1 MGKNNSQ
8 SQIVMEYLKVGPV
21 KLRYDLVS
29 RKEEEEA
36 VPFQKEQTSKESPT
50 YIDQNTADD
59 KANRMLEKFDNEHF
73 NRVSNVQ
80 RMRFHLLRWV
90 IRNKI
95 IGSLERLFDLILVI
109 PLLVVASPLIFLT
122 AIAIKLDSPGP
133 VFFKQVRVGKWGGR
147 FDLFKFRS
155 MVIDAEAQMAALLAQ
170 NDADEVIFK
179 MKVDP
184 RVTRVGRF
192 IRKFSLDELPQL
204 FNVLKGDMRLVGPR
218 PPVPYEVEQYQY
230 DYLRRLDVVPGITGL
245 QQVSGRSDLP
255 FKQWVELDLQY
266 IEEKSLLKDIE
277 ILLRTIPAVI
287 RGRGAY

>member
-1 MGKNNSQ
+1 
-8 SQIVMEYLKVGPV
+8 MEQLQV
-21 KLRYDLVS
+21 KAVELRYDLIS
-29 RKEEEEA
+29 RKEDRPET
-36 VPFQKEQTSKESPT
+36 VSRGKEKGSGSPT
-50 YIDQNTADD
+50 EKDRQTADD
-59 KANRMLEKFDNEHF
+59 KAGRMLEKFANEHF

-80 RMRFHLLRWV
+80 RMRFQLLRWV

-95 IGSLERLFDLILVI
+95 IGSLERLFDLVLVI
-109 PLLVVASPLIFLT
+109 PLIILASPIILLT
-122 AIAIKLDSPGP
+122 AVAIKLDSPGP
-133 VFFKQVRVGKWGGR
+133 VIFRQERVGKWGGR
-147 FDLFKFRS
+147 FYLFKFRS
-155 MVIDAEAQMAALLAQ
+155 MVVDAEAKKAELMAD
-170 NDADEVIFK
+170 NDADEIIFK
-179 MKVDP
+179 MKEDP
-184 RVTRVGRF
+184 RITRVGKF
-192 IRKFSLDELPQL
+192 IRKFSLDEMPQL

>member
-1 MGKNNSQ
+1 
-8 SQIVMEYLKVGPV
+8 L
-21 KLRYDLVS
+21 
-29 RKEEEEA
+29 
-36 VPFQKEQTSKESPT
+36 
-50 YIDQNTADD
+50 
-59 KANRMLEKFDNEHF
+59 
-73 NRVSNVQ
+73 
-80 RMRFHLLRWV
+80 
-90 IRNKI
+90 I
-95 IGSLERLFDLILVI
+95 I
-109 PLLVVASPLIFLT
+109 LT

-179 MKVDP
+179 MKADP

>member
-1 MGKNNSQ
+1 MGEDSSQ
-8 SQIVMEYLKVGPV
+8 SQITMKYVQVPIME
-21 KLRYDLVS
+21 LRYDLIS
-29 RKEEEEA
+29 RKDKKQEGSTRAEET
-36 VPFQKEQTSKESPT
+36 PDPLQTEVELV
-50 YIDQNTADD
+50 TADD
-59 KANRMLEKFDNEHF
+59 KASRMLDRFANEHF
-73 NRVSNVQ
+73 NRVSDVQ
-80 RMRFHLLRWV
+80 RMRFYLLRWV

-95 IGSLERLFDLILVI
+95 VGSLERMFDLALVV
-109 PLLVVASPLIFLT
+109 PLLLIAFPLILLT
-122 AIAIKLDSPGP
+122 AVAIKLDSRGP
-133 VFFKQVRVGKWGGR
+133 VFFKQERVGKWGGR
-147 FDLFKFRS
+147 FALYKFRS
-155 MVIDAEAQMAALLAQ
+155 MVVNAEAKKTELMAD

-179 MKVDP
+179 MKNDP
-184 RVTRVGRF
+184 RITRVGKF

-204 FNVLKGDMRLVGPR
+204 LNVLRGDMRLVGPR
-218 PPVPYEVEQYQY
+218 PPVPYEVDQYQY

>member
-8 SQIVMEYLKVGPV
+8 SQIILENIQVGPV
-21 KLRYDLVS
+21 NINYDLIPNREQDPPDNSSGEPTSIGS
-29 RKEEEEA
+29 RNYSA
-36 VPFQKEQTSKESPT
+36 DHSS
-50 YIDQNTADD
+50 DD
-59 KANRMLEKFDNEHF
+59 KASRMLDKFANEHF
-73 NRVSNVQ
+73 NQVSNVQ

-95 IGSLERLFDLILVI
+95 VGSLERVFDLVLVI
-109 PLLVVASPLIFLT
+109 PLLILTSPVLILT

-133 VFFKQVRVGKWGGR
+133 IIFRQERVGKWGDR
-147 FDLFKFRS
+147 FNLYKFRS
-155 MVIDAEAQMAALLAQ
+155 MHENAEALQADLMEQ

-179 MKVDP
+179 MKDDP
-184 RVTRVGRF
+184 RITRVGRF
-192 IRKFSLDELPQL
+192 IRKSSLDELPQL
-204 FNVLKGDMRLVGPR
+204 LNVLKGNMRLVGPR
-218 PPVPYEVEQYQY
+218 PPVPYEVDQYEY
-230 DYLRRLDVVPGITGL
+230 DYLRRLDVIPGITGL

-266 IEEKSLLKDIE
+266 IEERSLLKDIQ